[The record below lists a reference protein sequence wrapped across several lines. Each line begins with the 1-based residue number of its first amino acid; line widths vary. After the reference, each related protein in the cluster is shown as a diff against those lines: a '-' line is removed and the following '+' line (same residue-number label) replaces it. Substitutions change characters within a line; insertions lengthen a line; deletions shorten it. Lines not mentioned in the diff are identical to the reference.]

1 VFEISLNGNHTFA
14 HFQAGRLDGPYRETT
29 PQGYPLLQGHYQD
42 GQRHGRFVEYNAQ
55 GRVERITPYRN
66 GQRQGEG
73 WLRGRDGE
81 LVKARWEDGR
91 RVTP

>member
-1 VFEISLNGNHTFA
+1 
-14 HFQAGRLDGPYRETT
+14 GPYRETT